1 MQRRVEMTILGVLVL
16 VLAIVY
22 LRSRDAGPGLG
33 GVQASNYQF
42 IPLNVQEPELRL
54 DLLDIIKKSTYA
66 GSHRNVFV
74 FGSAPAS
81 EHVKTAAEK
90 HQEEMAGFIG
100 PHQPPAP
107 PAVSISPAT
116 YFGSVLMQESGK
128 RMAFFQSGEEVLV
141 VPEGDT
147 FLNNRFRLIHVGQES
162 ADVEEIPSGRHGSVP
177 MVPPVT
183 NAQGQPGG
191 GPPPQPDADQ

>member
-1 MQRRVEMTILGVLVL
+1 MQRRVELAILGVLAL
-16 VLAIVY
+16 VLLFVY
-22 LRSRDAGPGLG
+22 LHSRDAGPGLG

-42 IPLNVQEPELRL
+42 IPLNIQEPELRL

-74 FGSAPAS
+74 FGPAPPP
-81 EHVKTAAEK
+81 EQVKTPAERQ
-90 HQEEMAGFIG
+90 QEAMSRFIG
-100 PHQPPAP
+100 PHQPPQP

-116 YFGSVLMQESGK
+116 YFGSVLMEESGK
-128 RMAFFQSGEEVLV
+128 RMAFFQNGEDVLV

-147 FLNNRFRLIHVGQES
+147 FLNNRFRLIHVGQEN
-162 ADVEEIPSGRHGSVP
+162 AEVEEIPSGRHGTVP

-183 NAQGQPGG
+183 GPQPGG
-191 GPPPQPDADQ
+191 AQPQQDADQ